1 VPEIN
6 QPGSPSLT
14 LKPLHCGA
22 PAVHCVSF
30 WCKKVPAILFCH
42 QYYRQMH
49 AKSRFSQNQP
59 VTGDSKWVELVLPER
74 PAFSKNLTCRPFESD
89 FKQLENR

>member
-6 QPGSPSLT
+6 QIGRLSLT
-14 LKPLHCGA
+14 LNPLHCGA
-22 PAVHCVSF
+22 PGGHRVSF
-30 WCKKVPAILFCH
+30 WCRKVPAILFHH

-59 VTGDSKWVELVLPER
+59 VTGDSKWVELVLSER

-89 FKQLENR
+89 LKQLENR